1 MGILEQMRLTRRHPF
16 AALLGAAL
24 GGFVPIAAYTIVH
37 HELRIGG
44 RLELMQPI
52 ALVLLAC
59 LAFSVRTV
67 WQWGVQSF
75 GERTKAAC
83 LVVAVEGVMVFS
95 DTPALAVIALSYLVA
110 INAIATAC
118 TLIAEDTHQPQQTA
132 PAVEPAPAP
141 ELPRG
146 KAVGRIAARVRPA

>member
-1 MGILEQMRLTRRHPF
+1 MGILEQMRLARAHPF
-16 AALLGAAL
+16 ASLLGAAL
-24 GGFVPIAAYTIVH
+24 GGFVPVAAYTIVH
-37 HELRIGG
+37 HELRVAGQLDLW
-44 RLELMQPI
+44 RPI
-52 ALVLLAC
+52 AVVLLAC

-75 GERTKAAC
+75 RERAKAAC

-95 DTPALAVIALSYLVA
+95 DTSALAVIALVYLVG

-118 TLIAEDTHQPQQTA
+118 TLIAEDTPQPQQA
-132 PAVEPAPAP
+132 EPLPVPELP